1 MKTGVELKT
10 TKAKVE
16 KLTHMMLKLMP
27 WEKETG
33 NADDVEEKAI
43 LYESALHHREKASRR
58 AAMATMVVTARVM
71 GRAVGEEKAAAGK
84 VLENAMREDPK
95 EVREVEKSYGYQGT
109 CFKCGKVGHKT
120 KRLSADKWR
129 QSMKEMG
136 KRK

>member
-1 MKTGVELKT
+1 MKTGVELKI

-16 KLTHMMLKLMP
+16 KLTHKMLKLMP

-33 NADDVEEKAI
+33 DADDVEEKVI
-43 LYESALHHREKASRR
+43 LHESALHHREKASRR

-84 VLENAMREDPK
+84 VLEKAMRQDPK
-95 EVREVEKSYGYQGT
+95 EVREVEKVMVIKEHASNAEKWGA
-109 CFKCGKVGHKT
+109 

>member
-1 MKTGVELKT
+1 MKTGVELEI

-16 KLTHMMLKLMP
+16 KLTHKMVQLMP

-33 NADDVEEKAI
+33 DADDVEEKAI
-43 LYESALHHREKASRR
+43 LHEGALHHREKASRR

-84 VLENAMREDPK
+84 VLEKAMTEDPK
-95 EVREVEKSYGYQGT
+95 EVREVEKVMAIKEHASNAEKWG
-109 CFKCGKVGHKT
+109 T

>member
-84 VLENAMREDPK
+84 VLEKAMTEDPK
-95 EVREVEKSYGYQGT
+95 EVREVEKVMVTKELASNAEKWG
-109 CFKCGKVGHKT
+109 T

-129 QSMKEMG
+129 QSMKKMG
-136 KRK
+136 KSK